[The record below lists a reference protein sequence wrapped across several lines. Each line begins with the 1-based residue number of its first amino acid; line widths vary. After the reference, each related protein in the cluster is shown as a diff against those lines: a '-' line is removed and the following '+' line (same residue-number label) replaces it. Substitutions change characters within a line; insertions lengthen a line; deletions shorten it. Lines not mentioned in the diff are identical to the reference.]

1 MIEVL
6 TADDPAWDERIVGAP
21 RDVYHTAGFHQNAA
35 RSGEGRPFMVVVTE
49 EGRGLIW
56 PYILRPISQVAGLED
71 VDGMDVG
78 SVYGYPGPVVWGC
91 SPGSPFLGR
100 AWQAIRDLW
109 HEQGV
114 VSAFTRFNPL
124 LGNATLADDLLLP
137 QAPGSG
143 PLVQGGATVSMDCS
157 IDDEQA
163 EAQYARVLRQEI
175 AAGRKAGL
183 ETNWDEDWREL
194 ESFVDLYR
202 ETMER
207 SGAAEHYFLRSEDV
221 HRLRSA
227 LDGRIHLLVTRL
239 GDAIGAIG
247 MFTEYNGIV
256 QAHLVGTSH
265 ELRSHSPLKVLLD
278 DARRWAGKRGNTVLH
293 LGGGRGGQSDSLFAF
308 KARFSSRRHWFYTGQ
323 WILDE
328 SRYRDLVHAHWGDQ
342 GPPPETRYFPT
353 YRASPADENP
363 GP

>member
-1 MIEVL
+1 
-6 TADDPAWDERIVGAP
+6 
-21 RDVYHTAGFHQNAA
+21 
-35 RSGEGRPFMVVVTE
+35 
-49 EGRGLIW
+49 
-56 PYILRPISQVAGLED
+56 
-71 VDGMDVG
+71 
-78 SVYGYPGPVVWGC
+78 
-91 SPGSPFLGR
+91 
-100 AWQAIRDLW
+100 
-109 HEQGV
+109 
-114 VSAFTRFNPL
+114 
-124 LGNATLADDLLLP
+124 
-137 QAPGSG
+137 
-143 PLVQGGATVSMDCS
+143 MDCS

-183 ETNWDEDWREL
+183 ETTWDEDWQEL
-194 ESFVDLYR
+194 ESFVELYR

-221 HRLRSA
+221 HRLRAA

-247 MFTEYNGIV
+247 LFTEYNGIV
-256 QAHLVGTSH
+256 QAHLVGTSD

-278 DARRWAGKRGNTVLH
+278 DARRWAGKRGNNVLH

-328 SRYRDLVHAHWGDQ
+328 ARYRDLVHLHWGDQ
-342 GPPPETRYFPT
+342 GAPPETRYFPS